1 MMTLTETINADIKT
15 AMLAR
20 EKDTLNALRAVKSAL
35 LLEATKDGSG
45 EVSEEAGLKILNKLM
60 KQRMESLEIYNT
72 QGREDLAN
80 EEKLQAA
87 VIAKYLPAQMTAEEL
102 RVEIT
107 NIIAETGAKSIADLG
122 KVMGIASKKLSGKAD
137 GKAISELVKQ
147 LLQS

>member
-87 VIAKYLPAQMTAEEL
+87 VIAKYLPAQMTAEE
-102 RVEIT
+102 
-107 NIIAETGAKSIADLG
+107 
-122 KVMGIASKKLSGKAD
+122 
-137 GKAISELVKQ
+137 
-147 LLQS
+147 